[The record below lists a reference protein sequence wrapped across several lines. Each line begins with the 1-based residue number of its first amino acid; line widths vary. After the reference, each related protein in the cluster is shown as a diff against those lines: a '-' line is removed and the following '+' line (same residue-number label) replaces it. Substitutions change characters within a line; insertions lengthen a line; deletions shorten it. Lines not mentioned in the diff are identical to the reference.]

1 MLSHRSSNFNYLND
15 SIEESV
21 HENEDIIDI
30 ELSGKGMFR
39 DNNSLPSVAPREA
52 AIKYGGS
59 GTTTGNTSP
68 LLVEN

>member
-1 MLSHRSSNFNYLND
+1 
-15 SIEESV
+15 
-21 HENEDIIDI
+21 
-30 ELSGKGMFR
+30 MFR